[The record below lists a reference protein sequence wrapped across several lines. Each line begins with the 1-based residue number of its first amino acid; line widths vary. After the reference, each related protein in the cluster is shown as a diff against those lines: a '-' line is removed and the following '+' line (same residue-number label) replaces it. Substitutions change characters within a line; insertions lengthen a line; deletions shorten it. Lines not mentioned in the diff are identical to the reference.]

1 MSRFMATSVDALP
14 VYTTRV
20 VGSVREADGN
30 HFPSPGWTCKMG
42 STAGAMAVA
51 DGELCVRRV
60 GGLRVADAS
69 VMPKVPGGHTEIP
82 VKMLNVIER
91 LQD

>member
-1 MSRFMATSVDALP
+1 
-14 VYTTRV
+14 
-20 VGSVREADGN
+20 
-30 HFPSPGWTCKMG
+30 
-42 STAGAMAVA
+42 MAVA
-51 DGELCVRRV
+51 DGELCVRKV

>member
-1 MSRFMATSVDALP
+1 MD
-14 VYTTRV
+14 
-20 VGSVREADGN
+20 
-30 HFPSPGWTCKMG
+30 

-60 GGLRVADAS
+60 GGPRVADAS
-69 VMPKVPGGHTEIP
+69 VMPKVPGGHTKIP
-82 VKMLNVIER
+82 VKMLNVVER

>member
-1 MSRFMATSVDALP
+1 
-14 VYTTRV
+14 
-20 VGSVREADGN
+20 
-30 HFPSPGWTCKMG
+30 
-42 STAGAMAVA
+42 MAVA

-69 VMPKVPGGHTEIP
+69 VMPKVLGGPTEIP